1 MKIMYHPKLST
12 DSKYFDSLI
21 SYINKYSAYKNNIYV
36 SNALSIL
43 ILNFNKFD
51 ENQQIRTVNC
61 LDQQLKYVQV
71 MQYAGKFNREKTF
84 SLLNRLNKY
93 TINQILNFYI
103 DRMFTTNGI
112 DSFLFRQIIDSSSY
126 ISNITIKKL
135 NNKIGEHLFNL
146 EDMDL
151 ILGSL
156 DEKKLINSGLIDV
169 IIKEITKA
177 QQAKDYYKIIITIDR
192 FIKYKEYSNAET
204 KANFVIK
211 MAELLI
217 TSDNTQN
224 TSEWNSSAT
233 VNRDI
238 NFGLYGLRQLDT
250 KDFPDNIIGNL
261 YDSLVQ
267 VYNQIISKRES
278 NRMNRLEG
286 IDDYQLDIIK
296 IMLLIFNKLDSTKK
310 NSFLNDYLVSL
321 INANFIDRIKELIK
335 NNKVKIFDYD
345 QIVTKVKQ
353 SITEPYIILELSI
366 YANTD
371 KDKIN
376 LLVSE
381 YIRSKDLSKINAVIQ
396 LLRNYHSELNELQWK
411 RITTII
417 HDNYKSLDS
426 SKVNEI
432 EKILADIHPM
442 GSKKE

>member
-1 MKIMYHPKLST
+1 
-12 DSKYFDSLI
+12 
-21 SYINKYSAYKNNIYV
+21 
-36 SNALSIL
+36 
-43 ILNFNKFD
+43 
-51 ENQQIRTVNC
+51 
-61 LDQQLKYVQV
+61 
-71 MQYAGKFNREKTF
+71 
-84 SLLNRLNKY
+84 
-93 TINQILNFYI
+93 
-103 DRMFTTNGI
+103 
-112 DSFLFRQIIDSSSY
+112 
-126 ISNITIKKL
+126 
-135 NNKIGEHLFNL
+135 
-146 EDMDL
+146 
-151 ILGSL
+151 
-156 DEKKLINSGLIDV
+156 
-169 IIKEITKA
+169 
-177 QQAKDYYKIIITIDR
+177 
-192 FIKYKEYSNAET
+192 
-204 KANFVIK
+204 
-211 MAELLI
+211 
-217 TSDNTQN
+217 
-224 TSEWNSSAT
+224 
-233 VNRDI
+233 
-238 NFGLYGLRQLDT
+238 
-250 KDFPDNIIGNL
+250 
-261 YDSLVQ
+261 
-267 VYNQIISKRES
+267 
-278 NRMNRLEG
+278 
-286 IDDYQLDIIK
+286 
-296 IMLLIFNKLDSTKK
+296 MLLIFNKLDSTKK